1 MSDLQ
6 LAERYGVSRSTIWRW
21 SLRGI
26 LPKPIEISPGTTR
39 WLAEAIEKRDAER
52 NSKSSAA

>member
-1 MSDLQ
+1 MSDVQ

-21 SLRGI
+21 SQRGI

-39 WLAEAIEKRDAER
+39 WRLDEIEKRDAER
-52 NSKSSAA
+52 KSSAA